1 MQISTK
7 DWKNYIRKLSQ
18 MNDLAAQKMREYV
31 AKNGFADTDALI
43 SYAYALATKYGEGSA
58 EITCQMYDAIAE
70 MEGKILPPAEP
81 AETASYDETAKAIK
95 GCLKRSPNGSLL
107 ASTSSRL
114 VKQVGADTMV
124 KNALRDGA
132 EFAWVP
138 NGDTCSF
145 CIMLAS
151 NGWKRASKKAIRKG
165 HAEHIHANCDCQ
177 YCVRFSPDTT
187 VAGYEPDKY
196 KQIYDS
202 YDGNWEEKLRA
213 MRRDD
218 YSQNKDKINAQ
229 KRAAYS
235 NRKKQSFLFRT
246 DLNDEVFP
254 KSIGAK
260 WQNYDIMNLATGE
273 TYHIAEGS
281 KIQDKEV
288 FAGKGSKTPYRDAY
302 KYAEKYGG
310 NTEDWQHVKA
320 KCVIKIEDEEIPAE
334 IHWSQ
339 CEGIGK
345 FDLFVKRW
353 LDES

>member
-187 VAGYEPDKY
+187 VAGYDPDKY

-218 YSQNKDKINAQ
+218 YAQNKDKINAQ
-229 KRAAYS
+229 KRAAYAK
-235 NRKKQSFLFRT
+235 RK
-246 DLNDEVFP
+246 
-254 KSIGAK
+254 
-260 WQNYDIMNLATGE
+260 QNEN
-273 TYHIAEGS
+273 
-281 KIQDKEV
+281 KEI
-288 FAGKGSKTPYRDAY
+288 SYRD
-302 KYAEKYGG
+302 
-310 NTEDWQHVKA
+310 
-320 KCVIKIEDEEIPAE
+320 
-334 IHWSQ
+334 
-339 CEGIGK
+339 
-345 FDLFVKRW
+345 
-353 LDES
+353 

>member
-1 MQISTK
+1 MP
-7 DWKNYIRKLSQ
+7 R
-18 MNDLAAQKMREYV
+18 RE
-31 AKNGFADTDALI
+31 L
-43 SYAYALATKYGEGSA
+43 
-58 EITCQMYDAIAE
+58 
-70 MEGKILPPAEP
+70 
-81 AETASYDETAKAIK
+81 
-95 GCLKRSPNGSLL
+95 
-107 ASTSSRL
+107 
-114 VKQVGADTMV
+114 
-124 KNALRDGA
+124 
-132 EFAWVP
+132 
-138 NGDTCSF
+138 
-145 CIMLAS
+145 
-151 NGWKRASKKAIRKG
+151 
-165 HAEHIHANCDCQ
+165 HIQ
-177 YCVRFSPDTT
+177 T
-187 VAGYEPDKY
+187 E
-196 KQIYDS
+196 
-202 YDGNWEEKLRA
+202 
-213 MRRDD
+213 
-218 YSQNKDKINAQ
+218 
-229 KRAAYS
+229 
-235 NRKKQSFLFRT
+235 KKQSFLFRT